1 VITRKI
7 TAFELWT
14 SVDDGGTW
22 QPVPTSLGGA
32 DAFAAQLPKPASG
45 EVVSVR
51 VKATV
56 DGGSGIGQTII
67 RAYRAG

>member
-1 VITRKI
+1 LLRVGVVR
-7 TAFELWT
+7 
-14 SVDDGGTW
+14 D
-22 QPVPTSLGGA
+22 LG
-32 DAFAAQLPKPASG
+32 G